1 MARIVIV
8 ACFVGIIGGVSS
20 LAWHGVWGESSSVVS
35 TRVGSGGGG
44 YGSGGRVK

>member
-1 MARIVIV
+1 MSRVIILAV
-8 ACFVGIIGGVSS
+8 FLGIIAGLGWMS
-20 LAWHGVWGESSSVVS
+20 WNGVWGESSSVVS